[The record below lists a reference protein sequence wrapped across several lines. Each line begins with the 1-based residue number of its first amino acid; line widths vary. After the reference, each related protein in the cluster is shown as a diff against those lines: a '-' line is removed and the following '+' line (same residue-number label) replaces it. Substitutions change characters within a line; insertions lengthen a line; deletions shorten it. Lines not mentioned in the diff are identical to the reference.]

1 MTDVDILE
9 RTTTYLRSKL
19 GGVPV
24 SASVPAERK
33 SLGSFVTFSR
43 AGGARSAFIDEPRIV
58 ADCFAQTIADSY
70 ELAERVAV
78 ALAGMPADDSK
89 VSDAGPCS
97 IYRNEWAEDGT
108 PCHSVSCPMVAN
120 V

>member
-1 MTDVDILE
+1 MDILE
-9 RTTTYLRSKL
+9 RTTTYLRARL

-24 SASVPAERK
+24 SASVPAERR
-33 SLGSFVTFSR
+33 SLDAFVTVSR
-43 AGGARSAFIDEPRIV
+43 AGGARSALLDEPRVV
-58 ADCFAQTIADSY
+58 ADCFARTVADSY

-78 ALAGMPADDSK
+78 TLAGMPADDPK

-108 PCHSVSCPMVAN
+108 PCHSVSCPMVVN